1 MRRKESFKTF
11 QAAFAKAVNPNQ
23 DFEQVILDLGSPENI
38 KKVIKENNVSFND
51 LNEEQINN
59 VITNVTVVVSLFI
72 EKMLKEMKTKGTI
85 EEEHVSAVKTIT
97 ETAIVN
103 LAAEAIEDPVG
114 HNEVHDIEEFRE
126 LAKKKELESH
136 EDTWFQDAKSNI
148 EAEADHLFGGQYDAE
163 ETEAAVADF
172 FGQAT

>member
-51 LNEEQINN
+51 LNKEEISN
-59 VITNVTVVVSLFI
+59 VITNVTMVTSLFI
-72 EKMLKEMKTKGTI
+72 EKILKEMKTKGTI

-103 LAAEAIEDPVG
+103 LAIEAIEDPDG
-114 HNEVHDIEEFRE
+114 HKEVHDIEELKK

-136 EDTWFQDAKSNI
+136 EDTWFQDAKSDI
-148 EAEADHLFGGQYDAE
+148 KAVADRLFGGQYDAE